1 MEARFWLLTLT
12 PLLALVSY
20 LVLLTMVLRR
30 GVSSQLQR
38 YFAFYLFAM
47 AVWSVG
53 SAMQRLDPHRIVQW
67 NQVTTGSF
75 IVMWLTFFA
84 FVQVFLHEER
94 KQWLLVGSAIVVCL
108 EIANALGFLVTDI
121 ALLPG
126 GLLTFELRPLGYLMS
141 VCGAFFLIFA
151 IALLWRARRR
161 TSDPVLSN
169 RIRYPLIGG
178 VVVLLGALSNLV
190 DALSGYPIDHLAT
203 LVNACLLAYA
213 VLRYQLVD
221 ISLVLR
227 KGLLYSIP
235 TALIGATY
243 FLIVSVATLL
253 FNAVAG
259 PQLLLVSLIV
269 AAITAVAAQPLRD
282 RAQLW
287 IDRLFFR
294 EKYDS
299 SLMLQRLS
307 GSVASVLDLD
317 SLTGMILEGITS
329 TMHIQWAGF
338 CLREEGSGAFRLGAR
353 CGLERDV
360 DLGLREDHPLVI
372 WFSDHEKALTRAEM
386 DMIPQFKALWE
397 TERRDLER
405 IGAELFVPLRAKGG
419 LVGILTL
426 GPKLSEAPYS
436 EDDRLTLTTLANQ
449 TATALE
455 NARLHEESRRRNRE
469 LVLLNRVI
477 AASASDRGL
486 DSILQTVCQELIP
499 AFDVSRSAIAL
510 FNREKTEATVMAVF
524 RAEEPSA
531 PASGSSLAGSEA
543 EEQSVALVEDRIWS
557 PGRNLPVGGNPLFQ
571 YLLKNQ
577 VPLAV
582 DEPKAG
588 SYAIPVSDL
597 MVQHG
602 LASLLALPLFVDGE
616 VMGGLF
622 LGDVEPHPFSPQE
635 IGLAQRVAEQVSGAL
650 ARGRLAETQQ
660 RLSTAVEQSA
670 EAVMIT
676 DTEGT
681 ILYVNPAFEQIS
693 GYSRLEALGHTPRIL
708 KSGKQDDLF
717 YRNLW
722 QTITEGRMWH
732 GRFTNRKQDGT
743 LYLGDTTITPVR
755 NQSGEL
761 INYVDSMRDVTR
773 EVQLEEQFHRS
784 QKMEALGR
792 LAGGIAHD
800 FNNLLTVILLSTR
813 LVQRRLGPESSVET
827 FVQQIQKAT
836 ERAAD
841 LTKQLLRFS
850 RREII
855 ELQLLD
861 LNQLVSD
868 LSQMLRSLMGEDIE
882 FVMALA
888 ENPWLVRVDPAQIEQ
903 VIMNLVVNARDAM
916 PGGGALTI
924 ETANAVFDEA
934 YTASHPDIQPGR
946 YLMLAVKDTG
956 VGMEE
961 EVKAH
966 LFEPFFTTKEPG
978 RGTGL
983 GLSTVFGIVKQNKG
997 QIVVDSEVG
1006 QGTTFRIYLP
1016 CAEVKGSSLSPRAFP
1031 PGVPITPRGSETILL
1046 VEDAVEVLRLE
1057 AEALSA
1063 QGYRVLTAG
1072 NGLEALEVSKA
1083 CNGFIDLLITDL
1095 VMPKMGGV
1103 DLVEQLRPQ
1112 RPGMQVLY
1120 VSAYADRPLVEQ
1132 IMAEETVAFL
1142 GKPFTVEDLNRKVR
1156 TLLEDRA

>member
-20 LVLLTMVLRR
+20 LVLLAMVLRR
-30 GVSSQLQR
+30 AGGSRLQR
-38 YFAFYLFAM
+38 YFAFYLLAM
-47 AVWSVG
+47 AVWSLG
-53 SAMQRLDPHRIVQW
+53 SAMQRLNPDRIVLW
-67 NQVTTGSF
+67 NQVTTGSVM
-75 IVMWLTFFA
+75 VMWVAFFA
-84 FVQVFLHEER
+84 FVQAFLHAEQTR
-94 KQWLLVGSAIVVCL
+94 WLLVGVVSTFCL
-108 EIANALGFLVTDI
+108 EVANALGLLVTNP
-121 ALLPG
+121 ALLAG
-126 GLLTFELRPLGYLMS
+126 GLLTFELRPLGYLITIF
-141 VCGAFFLIFA
+141 GAFFLLFGIGS
-151 IALLWRARRR
+151 LWRARRR
-161 TSDPVLSN
+161 TSDPVWRN

-221 ISLVLR
+221 ISLVVR

-235 TALIGATY
+235 TTLIGATY
-243 FLIVSVATLL
+243 FLIVSAATLL
-253 FNAVAG
+253 FNVVAG

-269 AAITAVAAQPLRD
+269 AAITAVVAQPLRD

-294 EKYDS
+294 EKYDA

-317 SLTGMILEGITS
+317 SLTGMILDGITS
-329 TMHIQWAGF
+329 TMHIQRAGF
-338 CLREEGSGAFRLGAR
+338 CLKEESGTFRLMAQR
-353 CGLERDV
+353 GLERDV
-360 DLGLREDHPLVI
+360 DLGLREDHPLVT
-372 WFSDHEKALTRAEM
+372 WLSDHEKTLTRGEM

-397 TERRDLER
+397 KERRDLER
-405 IGAELFVPLRAKGG
+405 IGAEFFVPLRAKGE

-455 NARLHEESRRRNRE
+455 NARLHEESRRHNRE

-510 FNREKTEATVMAVF
+510 LNREKTEATVTAVC
-524 RAEEPSA
+524 RAEELST
-531 PASGSSLAGSEA
+531 PASGSSLARSEA
-543 EEQSVALVEDRIWS
+543 GEQSAALVEGHIWS
-557 PGRNLPVGGNPLFQ
+557 PGKNLPVVGNPLFQ
-571 YLLKNQ
+571 YLLKNR

-582 DEPKAG
+582 DELKAG
-588 SYAIPVSDL
+588 SYRIPVSDL
-597 MVQHG
+597 MGQHG

-616 VMGGLF
+616 VMGSLV

-693 GYSRLEALGHTPRIL
+693 GYRRLEALGHTPRIL

-732 GRFTNRKQDGT
+732 GRFTDRKQDGT
-743 LYLGDTTITPVR
+743 FYIGDTTITPVR
-755 NQSGEL
+755 NQAGDL
-761 INYVDSMRDVTR
+761 TNYVASMRDVTR

-813 LVQRRLGPESSVET
+813 LVQRRLGPENSVET

-855 ELQLLD
+855 ELQVLD

-888 ENPWLVRVDPAQIEQ
+888 KDPWPVRVDPAQMEQ

-924 ETANAVFDEA
+924 ETANAVFEEA
-934 YTASHPDIQPGR
+934 YAASHPDTQPGR

-983 GLSTVFGIVKQNKG
+983 GLSTVFGIVKQNRG
-997 QIVVDSEVG
+997 QIQVDSEVG

-1016 CAEVKGSSLSPRAFP
+1016 CAEVRDSSLSPRAFP
-1031 PGVPITPRGSETILL
+1031 AGAPTTPRGSETILL
-1046 VEDAVEVLRLE
+1046 VEDAADVLRLE

-1072 NGLEALEVSKA
+1072 NGLEALEVSKG
-1083 CNGFIDLLITDL
+1083 CDGFIDLLITDL

-1103 DLVEQLRPQ
+1103 DLVEQLQPQ

-1132 IMAEETVAFL
+1132 IMSEETVAFL
-1142 GKPFTVEDLNRKVR
+1142 GKPFTIEDLSRKVR
-1156 TLLEDRA
+1156 TLLEDRV